1 MDAGGGRKAPKC
13 SFLLQAQ
20 FRALPLILRSR
31 QQVLVC
37 QLAIGDVCVCVDA
50 VAMYI
55 CTCGKLTCRDLE
67 NTTKRLRRIRKL
79 ESLSSLQ
86 KDDVVADLRRKPI
99 DAVTD
104 RLDTFSSSQK
114 GRSSIARR
122 GFFPTGVREVVMK

>member
-1 MDAGGGRKAPKC
+1 LQGVGGRH
-13 SFLLQAQ
+13 
-20 FRALPLILRSR
+20 RSAR
-31 QQVLVC
+31 FCYKHNLELSLSSYVLDNRFWFVNS
-37 QLAIGDVCVCVDA
+37 QLGMCVCADA